1 MKKQKHL
8 DKFKEMEREIKRDV
22 VKRRIRLEN
31 KNKEIN
37 EKLRA

>member
-1 MKKQKHL
+1 MILDHL
-8 DKFKEMEREIKRDV
+8 DKFKEKEREIKRDV